1 MAKVPASEVTRN
13 ALHQLLT
20 GKDGSV
26 DMSTMVRQAV
36 QLMIEQALEAEVG
49 ERLGRGYYEHGTSS
63 EQTPVRAHRNGVRMG
78 RSRAPRA

>member
-13 ALHQLLT
+13 ALHKLLA

-36 QLMIEQALEAEVG
+36 QLMIEQALEAEAAHG
-49 ERLGRGYYEHGTSS
+49 ERSVGKD
-63 EQTPVRAHRNGVRMG
+63 V
-78 RSRAPRA
+78 